1 MRSRFGFSWD
11 ITLLLVIVCFL
22 YVCFDKI
29 IALIAIL
36 AVSRDHTNI
45 DMIPLLKDL
54 ASMNGDFAKSM
65 VSLVGTFFT
74 IVLAGSLFKGQSEQQ
89 LTDNTKEKRGTVISA
104 PSSLDND
111 NNNGNKVFQ
120 QLSNSTTA
128 SSSPLLPDETGK
140 ESSEGGGSR
149 GGSGETVVQG
159 SPSIKP
165 IPVEKP
171 LITKIRD

>member
-65 VSLVGTFFT
+65 VSLIGTFFT

-89 LTDNTKEKRGTVISA
+89 STDNTKEKRVAVISS
-104 PSSLDND
+104 PSIPDSENNSKGSQPSRSTDSND
-111 NNNGNKVFQ
+111 NLMLEVAEKEPSGDSGVPQGN
-120 QLSNSTTA
+120 
-128 SSSPLLPDETGK
+128 
-140 ESSEGGGSR
+140 
-149 GGSGETVVQG
+149 
-159 SPSIKP
+159 PSIKP
-165 IPVEKP
+165 VPVEKP